1 MQDENK
7 GTEALIQDQIEKQS
21 KESKLDTSKDKSS
34 TSKKVVVVICASL
47 ILLLPP
53 LILTAYGT
61 GLFQQGN
68 FQIKMFL
75 LNY

>member
-68 FQIKMFL
+68 FQI
-75 LNY
+75 